1 LKQKS
6 LLKKKRRAKSKIKQL
21 DEMADELESKGI
33 AVNRESLATRAK
45 SRRTI
50 ASLEEAQDK
59 NAKKALGLESDDE
72 SDDDDRELNKDK
84 NLKKKE

>member
-1 LKQKS
+1 
-6 LLKKKRRAKSKIKQL
+6 
-21 DEMADELESKGI
+21 MADELESKGI

-59 NAKKALGLESDDE
+59 NAKKAL
-72 SDDDDRELNKDK
+72 
-84 NLKKKE
+84 

>member
-50 ASLEEAQDK
+50 ASLEEA
-59 NAKKALGLESDDE
+59 
-72 SDDDDRELNKDK
+72 
-84 NLKKKE
+84 

>member
-1 LKQKS
+1 
-6 LLKKKRRAKSKIKQL
+6 
-21 DEMADELESKGI
+21 MADELESKGI

-50 ASLEEAQDK
+50 ASLEEAQD
-59 NAKKALGLESDDE
+59 
-72 SDDDDRELNKDK
+72 DDRELAKDK